1 MAKSGR
7 VGVPQVHSPR
17 RHGWTKVARATFLGV
32 LGETCNVEIAAKA
45 AGLSSRGAHALRARD
60 GEFALLWSAA
70 LEAGYELLE
79 NELLF
84 RALGQPGG
92 ANPDE
97 DEIAAVQAPDVP
109 FDPALAIKVLEMRR
123 GPRSASKPKTNTIM
137 SQGEVD
143 AALLKRLDA
152 LAAKRP

>member
-1 MAKSGR
+1 MAESKRAHIQSTRGD
-7 VGVPQVHSPR
+7 
-17 RHGWTKVARATFLGV
+17 GWTKSKRATFLTV
-32 LGETCNVEIAAKA
+32 LGETCNATIAARA
-45 AGLSSRGAHALRARD
+45 VGLSVRGAHALRARD
-60 GEFALLWSAA
+60 GGFALLWSAA
-70 LEAGYELLE
+70 LESGYELLE

-97 DEIAAVQAPDVP
+97 DEIEAVRAPDVP

-123 GPRSASKPKTNTIM
+123 GPRSASKPKTSTIM